1 MNLAL
6 VHARYQILENIRV
19 PIAVISTAM
28 FPALAL
34 LFFVV
39 PFDYAQEPVPATT
52 AVTQLAVFAVMSGML
67 FTYGIGIA
75 EERERSWDPYLRTLP
90 AGPKVRIAGRVATGG
105 VFMLIGLV
113 PLLVVGALGTAATTT
128 PTRLLLG
135 IVALLVAAL
144 PFLFG
149 GLAIGYSLSSKA
161 ALPVVQ
167 IVFFP
172 LAFAGGLLLPPE
184 SFPSWLET
192 FSVLLPSRGARDL
205 VVWAVVGTEP
215 DVVALVTLVAWTV
228 LAAGLAG
235 WAYRRDE
242 GQRFR

>member
-6 VHARYQILENIRV
+6 VYARYQILENIRV
-19 PIAVISTAM
+19 PIAVISSAM
-28 FPALAL
+28 FPALSL

-39 PFDYAQEPVPATT
+39 PFDYAQEPTSATT
-52 AVTQLAVFAVMSGML
+52 AVAQLTVFSVMSSML

-90 AGPKVRIAGRVATGG
+90 AGAQPRIAGRFATGA
-105 VFMLIGLV
+105 VFMLLGLV
-113 PLLVVGALGTAATTT
+113 PLLLVGAFGTAATIT

-135 IVALLVAAL
+135 IGSLLIAAL

-149 GLAIGYSLSSKA
+149 GLAIGYSLSAKT

-172 LAFAGGLLLPPE
+172 LAFAGGLLLPPAI
-184 SFPSWLET
+184 FPSWLDT
-192 FSVLLPSRGARDL
+192 FSLVLPSRGAREL
-205 VVWAVVGTEP
+205 VVWASVGTEP
-215 DVVALVTLVAWTV
+215 NMLALLVFALWIVAT
-228 LAAGLAG
+228 AGLAV

>member
-19 PIAVISTAM
+19 PIAVISSAM
-28 FPALAL
+28 FPALSL

-39 PFDYAQEPVPATT
+39 PFDYAQQAVPATT
-52 AVTQLAVFAVMSGML
+52 AVAQLAVFSVLSSML

-90 AGPKVRIAGRVATGG
+90 AGPRPRIAGRVATGA
-105 VFMLIGLV
+105 VFMLLGLV
-113 PLLVVGALGTAATTT
+113 PLLLVGALATAATTS
-128 PTRLLLG
+128 PVRLLAG
-135 IVALLVAAL
+135 IATLLVAAL

-149 GLAIGYSLSSKA
+149 GLAIGYSLSAKA

-172 LAFAGGLLLPPE
+172 LAFAGGLLLPPAI
-184 SFPSWLET
+184 FPSWLNT
-192 FSVLLPSRGARDL
+192 FSVVLPSRGARDL
-205 VVWAVVGTEP
+205 VVWASVGTDP
-215 DVVALVTLVAWTV
+215 SV
-228 LAAGLAG
+228 LALIVFGTWTIIAAVWAV